1 MKEDLADYGNLPEYV
16 RKSLMHD
23 TSDTEDASDEV
34 NDEVADETQGT
45 MDDEP
50 SQPAENHETQESEP
64 QTVIDADE
72 EYDNQTR
79 PDDNAIKAW
88 KGRLNKE
95 QQAHKATE
103 NKYLA
108 EVNERQ
114 RIEQEKQALQKELD
128 ELKAQQSNAIK
139 AKPKTEK
146 PNADPLFSDEEL
158 DDLEFSLGEQ
168 GKSMAERLRH
178 QPQGNQSQDNPPQ
191 LNIDELIE
199 QKFQQERER
208 ERQARQEQAFS
219 KALVEQVPELQ
230 GLFTDN
236 GFTDFLRNKPV
247 DFAGNTAETLVSW
260 IGQTKNIE
268 MLPKLK
274 ALVDEYTQKTAP
286 KKERATAP
294 PTSASAA
301 VSRKPKRAKKTLTP
315 AVREKMHL
323 LMNTGQVDKLRELQ
337 DEYDI

>member
-1 MKEDLADYGNLPEYV
+1 MKENLADYGNLPEYV
-16 RKSLMHD
+16 RKSLMD
-23 TSDTEDASDEV
+23 TGDTEDASDEV

-50 SQPAENHETQESEP
+50 SQPAENHEPNSEP
-64 QTVIDADE
+64 RTVIDADE
-72 EYDNQTR
+72 EYDNPRQ
-79 PDDNAIKAW
+79 DDNAIKAW

-114 RIEQEKQALQKELD
+114 RIEQEKQALQKEL
-128 ELKAQQSNAIK
+128 ETLKAQQANTQS
-139 AKPKTEK
+139 AKPKTGK
-146 PNADPLFSDEEL
+146 PNNDTLFTDEEL

-168 GKSMAERLRH
+168 GKSMADRLRH
-178 QPQGNQSQDNPPQ
+178 QSQGNQTQDNLP
-191 LNIDELIE
+191 LNIDELIDK
-199 QKFQQERER
+199 KFQQERER
-208 ERQARQEQAFS
+208 EYQARQEQAFS
-219 KALVEQVPELQ
+219 KALTEQVPELQ

-274 ALVDEYTQKTAP
+274 ALVDEYTQTTAP

-301 VSRKPKRAKKTLTP
+301 VSRKAKRAKKALTP